1 MSRNPITAP
10 IVERAATQP
19 DKLALVI
26 ESVGHAAQRW
36 TYGELAHAIAA
47 SPPQSGSLLFDPNV
61 ALKDQVLGAMA
72 QLNAGSSIV
81 GSTSGTTGQAKRY
94 HRSQASWIVSFE
106 MDQQTFGITADDVI
120 VAPGALSHSLFSYAL
135 CQGLYRGAT
144 VILSERFR
152 PDQVLQQIAR
162 YRASILYGVPTQ
174 LKLIVQAAYQDGELP
189 TTALATVRWV
199 LSSGARWFAEVT
211 PALTKLFPGA
221 KIAEFYGA
229 SELSFVSAAVR
240 VGEPTAPVGSVG
252 KPMPGVFVEIKE
264 DRIWVHSSGLFEGYL
279 SDPPPDF
286 HERVDDQG
294 RRWMSIGDLGRLDEE
309 GYLYLSGREARKV
322 IVSGKNLYPEEVE
335 QALLS
340 HPAIAQAAVVGRAD
354 DLRGE
359 RLVAVVITNGLLDK
373 ADVIRYLR
381 TALEDFKVPRS
392 FFLAQDWPMTASGK
406 TDVHAIQAGLDT
418 GRYTAL

>member
-1 MSRNPITAP
+1 MIRNPITAP
-10 IVERAATQP
+10 IVDRATRQP

-26 ESVGHAAQRW
+26 ERVGHPVQCW
-36 TYGELAHAIAA
+36 TYGELAHEISIRPA
-47 SPPQSGSLLFDPNV
+47 QSGPLLFDPNL
-61 ALKDQVLGAMA
+61 ALKQQVLCALA
-72 QLNAGSSIV
+72 QLHAGSAIV

-94 HRSQASWIVSFE
+94 RRSQASWISSFE

-144 VILSERFR
+144 VIVSERFR
-152 PDQVLQQIAR
+152 PNQVLQQIVR
-162 YRASILYGVPTQ
+162 YCATILYGVPTQ
-174 LKLIVQAAYQDGELP
+174 LKLIVQTADQYSELP
-189 TTALATVRWV
+189 ITGLATARWV

-211 PALTKLFPGA
+211 PALAKLFPSA

-240 VGEPTAPVGSVG
+240 VGDSTAPAGSVG
-252 KPMPGVFVEIKE
+252 KPMPGVLVEIEK

-279 SDPPPDF
+279 SDSPPDF
-286 HERVDDQG
+286 HERVDAQG
-294 RRWMSIGDLGRLDEE
+294 RRWMSIGDLGRLDKD

-340 HPAIAQAAVVGRAD
+340 YPAIAQAAVVGLPDA
-354 DLRGE
+354 LRGE
-359 RLVAVVITNGLLDK
+359 RLVAVVMASSLLDK
-373 ADVIRYLR
+373 ADAISHLR
-381 TALEDFKVPRS
+381 TVLEDFKVPRS

-406 TDVHAIQAGLDT
+406 TDIQAIQAGLDA

>member
-1 MSRNPITAP
+1 MSRNFITIPIFN
-10 IVERAATQP
+10 RAATQP

-26 ESVGHAAQRW
+26 ESVGHAAQHW
-36 TYGELAHAIAA
+36 TYGELAREISMHTLQ
-47 SPPQSGSLLFDPNV
+47 PGSLLFDPNV
-61 ALKDQVLGAMA
+61 ALKEQVLGALA
-72 QLNAGSSIV
+72 QLHAGGPIV

-94 HRSQASWIVSFE
+94 RRSQTSWIASFE
-106 MDQQTFGITADDVI
+106 MDQETFGITADDVI

-174 LKLIVQAAYQDGELP
+174 LKLIVQTADQDGELG

-199 LSSGARWFAEVT
+199 LSSGARWFTEVT

-240 VGEPTAPVGSVG
+240 IGGSTAPVGSVG
-252 KPMPGVFVEIKE
+252 RPMPGVFVEIEE

-286 HERVDDQG
+286 HERVDGQG

-340 HPAIAQAAVVGRAD
+340 HPAIAQAAALGRAD
-354 DLRGE
+354 ALRGE
-359 RLVAVVITNGLLDK
+359 RLVAVVMTKGLFDK

-381 TALEDFKVPRS
+381 AVLEDFKVPRS
-392 FFLAQDWPMTASGK
+392 FFLAQDWPMTVSGK
-406 TDVHAIQAGLDT
+406 TDVQAVQAGLDT